1 MASVMRADV
10 ARLGKAQAQAV
21 NLARRELGRLWM
33 ELEGLLPAR
42 QRDILLD
49 LLPALCRKYGDIGSV
64 AAAQWYDELRRRWF
78 DGGFETQPVN
88 GFDDEAARGIIRAN
102 AGPLFDKPDGTPADP
117 GRFLRWANKFL
128 DRNVKEPG
136 RLTIQTN
143 AQRDPRR
150 PGYARV
156 PSGERTCPFC
166 LMLAGR
172 GYIYAGGGHCRCQP

>member
-1 MASVMRADV
+1 
-10 ARLGKAQAQAV
+10 
-21 NLARRELGRLWM
+21 M